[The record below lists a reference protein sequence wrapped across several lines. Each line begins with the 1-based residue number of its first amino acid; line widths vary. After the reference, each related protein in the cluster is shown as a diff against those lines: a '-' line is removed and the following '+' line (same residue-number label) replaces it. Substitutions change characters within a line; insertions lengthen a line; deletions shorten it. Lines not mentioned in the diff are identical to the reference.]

1 MLEVIV
7 LDAVAGAGHW
17 TGLLPWWLWL
27 VVGVV
32 CLVLLTCAAS
42 HLLRAAGVIADE
54 RELKL
59 VSIEMLEL
67 KSVSIEMLE
76 LKSVSI
82 EQLELILP
90 LQS

>member
-42 HLLRAAGVIADE
+42 HLLRAAGVITDE
-54 RELKL
+54 RELKS

-90 LQS
+90 L

>member
-1 MLEVIV
+1 MLQVIV

-67 KSVSIEMLE
+67 KSVSIE
-76 LKSVSI
+76 
-82 EQLELILP
+82 QLELILP
-90 LQS
+90 VKS